1 MGIVLGESRMHHRL
15 TMRACAALAIALIL
29 PACQTRGPKDDDA
42 PVIPPGA
49 LVFRPESSLSLI
61 HLDQGRYPNLF
72 SSGSYALWVDESVAR
87 AKLLKDEKA
96 GIASSEALAED
107 ADFVLANYIVFEC
120 RLESIFP
127 DASIAYDVIGLRNI
141 DVYLL
146 TPDGMRVHPIQT
158 LLGTHADEAPL
169 GTLKQFG
176 RTTLLVF
183 PKEDVLSG
191 EQTISDEAP
200 GVRLIIDG
208 FNSAFYFEWSKA
220 PLVDADGQPIVIPP
234 PEKTLA
240 GKLGFASFYSK
251 LRVLAHKFR

>member
-1 MGIVLGESRMHHRL
+1 MHHRL
-15 TMRACAALAIALIL
+15 TMRVSTALAIALIMSG
-29 PACQTRGPKDDDA
+29 CQTRGPKDEDV

-49 LVFRPESSLSLI
+49 LAFRPVSSLSLI

-72 SSGSYALWVDESVAR
+72 SSGSYALWVDKNVAR
-87 AKLLKDEKA
+87 AKLLKDQEA
-96 GIASSEALAED
+96 GIAPTQALADD
-107 ADFVLANYIVFEC
+107 ADFVLENYIVFEC

-146 TPDGMRVHPIQT
+146 THDGMRVRPIQT
-158 LLGTHADEAPL
+158 LLGTHADESAQ
-169 GTLKQFG
+169 GTLNEFG
-176 RTTLLVF
+176 RTTLIVF

-208 FNSAFYFEWSKA
+208 FNSAFYFEWRKA

-234 PEKTLA
+234 PDPTLA
-240 GKLGFASFYSK
+240 GKLGFSSFYSK